1 MSAARR
7 EQLLTD
13 PSRHSAADILTALG
27 TDANIGLSDNEARTR
42 LTQYGTNEL
51 TSEKSKPA
59 WRKFLAQFK
68 DILVILLLI
77 ATAISAGLCVYERE
91 SNLPYEAISI
101 FTVVMLNAIMGYVQ

>member
-27 TDANIGLSDNEARTR
+27 TDDRVGLSDNEARSR
-42 LTQYGTNEL
+42 LDQYGMNEL

-59 WRKFLAQFK
+59 WRKFIAEFK

-77 ATAISAGLCVYERE
+77 ATAISAGLWIYERE
-91 SNLPYEAISI
+91 SNLPYEAIAI
-101 FTVVMLNAIMGYVQ
+101 FTVVVLIRPG